1 MRETQFIQQNQ
12 EKWAE
17 FEQTLKDETKD
28 ANRLRD
34 LFVEIT
40 DDLSYSR
47 TFYPNRSVRVYLNT
61 LAQQVFQKIYRGRN
75 SGANRLLTFWT
86 DELPREIYAARGAFR
101 LAFFVFVLCM
111 GIGMLSCAFDDTF
124 AEAILGSN
132 YVDMTRANIE
142 SGDPM
147 AVYKERGR
155 FNMFLGITF
164 NNIYVAFLAFSL
176 GVFLGVGSLIILI
189 SNAIMVGCFQYFFIQ
204 EGLFW
209 DSFLTIWIHGTLEIS
224 AIVIAS
230 AAGITMGH
238 GPAFPGTFT
247 RLQAF
252 QQSARRGAKIIL
264 GTIPLFI
271 VAGFLEGYMTRQ
283 TETPDAVRGLFILLC
298 LAFVLAYFVWFP
310 WYKHHTTPTDA
321 DTSPDDAPRIPIS
334 RTYRLD
340 TGKIKA
346 SGEIFGE
353 IFVFIRTHAGRLAV
367 AILGGALLY
376 TTLVFGI
383 TDVPAEELLP
393 FNQQSWVLNGY
404 NFVLLFSA
412 YQGGWL
418 LPVAGGTMLYGV
430 ALLAYRSFDESLGR
444 TASPWA
450 YPALL
455 VGVALLILCVG
466 FRSTWTILTLLAV
479 MPPVLLLTFTA
490 YHEERLQPIYLIDR
504 TFALLHRSFWRT
516 VGMAAL
522 LLVLG
527 LMLFSILNSLLAE
540 LFFQAINWLVTA
552 DQAVLDVWSLRLNTF
567 LLASIANFIWAIL
580 LIGFGLHYF
589 SLREI
594 LESNDLRAKVAA
606 IGQQRRIQ
614 GMERE
619 V

>member
-1 MRETQFIQQNQ
+1 MRETQFIRQNQ

-47 TFYPNRSVRVYLNT
+47 TFYPNRSVRVYLNG
-61 LAQQVFQKIYRGRN
+61 LAQQVFQKIYRGRH
-75 SGANRLLTFWT
+75 SGAGRLLSFWT

-101 LAFFVFVLCM
+101 LALFVFILSM

-124 AEAILGSN
+124 AEAVLGSS

-164 NNIYVAFLAFSL
+164 NNVYVAFLAFSL
-176 GVFLGVGSLIILI
+176 GVFFGVGSLIILI
-189 SNAIMVGCFQYFFIQ
+189 SNAIMVGCFQYFFIR

-209 DSFLTIWIHGTLEIS
+209 ESFLTIWIHGTLEIS

-252 QQSARRGAKIIL
+252 QQSARRGAKIML

-298 LAFVLAYFVWFP
+298 LAFVLGYFVWYP
-310 WYKHHTTPTDA
+310 WYHHRTAPPVSDTP
-321 DTSPDDAPRIPIS
+321 DAPRIPIS
-334 RTYRLD
+334 RTYHLD

-346 SGEIFGE
+346 GGEIFGE
-353 IFVFIRTHAGRLAV
+353 TFAFIRTHAALLAV
-367 AILGGALLY
+367 AVLGGALLY

-383 TDVPAEELLP
+383 SEVPAQELLP
-393 FNQQSWVLNGY
+393 FNQESWMLNGY
-404 NFVLLFSA
+404 NFVLLFS
-412 YQGGWL
+412 GHESDWL
-418 LPVAGGTMLYGV
+418 LPVAGGTMLYVV
-430 ALLAYRSFDESLGR
+430 ALATYRGFDTTLGR
-444 TASPWA
+444 KASPWA
-450 YPALL
+450 YPALVL
-455 VGVALLILCVG
+455 GVAMLILSVG
-466 FRSTWTILTLLAV
+466 FRSEWVILTLLAV
-479 MPPVLLLTFTA
+479 LPPALLLAFTA
-490 YHEERLQPIYLIDR
+490 YHEGRVNPGYLVER
-504 TFALLHRSFWRT
+504 TFALLQRSFWRT

-522 LLVLG
+522 LLLLG
-527 LMLFSILNSLLAE
+527 LMLFSVLNSLLAQ

-552 DQAVLDVWSLRLNTF
+552 DQVVLDVWSLRLNTF
-567 LLASIANFIWAIL
+567 LLAVIANFIWVIL
-580 LIGFGLHYF
+580 LTGFGLHYF

-594 LESNDLRAKVAA
+594 LESNDLREKVSA

-619 V
+619 S

>member
-1 MRETQFIQQNQ
+1 MRETQFIRQNQ

-47 TFYPNRSVRVYLNT
+47 TFYPNRSVRVYLNG
-61 LAQQVFQKIYRGRN
+61 LAQQVFQKIYRGRH
-75 SGANRLLTFWT
+75 SGAGRLLSFWT

-101 LAFFVFVLCM
+101 LALFVFILSM

-124 AEAILGSN
+124 AEAVLGSN

-176 GVFLGVGSLIILI
+176 GVFFGVGSLIILI
-189 SNAIMVGCFQYFFIQ
+189 SNAIMVGCFQYFFIR

-209 DSFLTIWIHGTLEIS
+209 ESFLTIWIHGTLEIS

-252 QQSARRGAKIIL
+252 QQSARRGAKIML

-298 LAFVLAYFVWFP
+298 LAFVLGYFVWYP
-310 WYKHHTTPTDA
+310 WYHHRTAPPVSDTP
-321 DTSPDDAPRIPIS
+321 DAPRIPIS
-334 RTYRLD
+334 RTYHLD

-346 SGEIFGE
+346 GGEIFGE
-353 IFVFIRTHAGRLAV
+353 TFAFIRTHAALLTV
-367 AILGGALLY
+367 TVLGGALLY

-383 TDVPAEELLP
+383 SDVPAQELLP
-393 FNQQSWVLNGY
+393 FNQESWVLNGY
-404 NFVLLFSA
+404 NFVLLFSGHE
-412 YQGGWL
+412 GGWL
-418 LPVAGGTMLYGV
+418 LPVAGGTMLYGI
-430 ALLAYRSFDESLGR
+430 ALATYRGFDATLGR

-455 VGVALLILCVG
+455 VGVALLILTVG
-466 FRSTWTILTLLAV
+466 FRSEWVIFTMLAVLPPALLLA
-479 MPPVLLLTFTA
+479 FTA
-490 YHEERLQPIYLIDR
+490 YHEGRVQPVYLIER
-504 TFALLHRSFWRT
+504 TFALLQRSFWRT

-522 LLVLG
+522 LLLLG
-527 LMLFSILNSLLAE
+527 LMLFSVLNSLLAQ

-552 DQAVLDVWSLRLNTF
+552 DQVVLDVWSLRINTF
-567 LLASIANFIWAIL
+567 LLAVIANFIWVIL
-580 LIGFGLHYF
+580 LTGFGLHYF

-594 LESNDLRAKVAA
+594 LESNDLREKVSA

-619 V
+619 A